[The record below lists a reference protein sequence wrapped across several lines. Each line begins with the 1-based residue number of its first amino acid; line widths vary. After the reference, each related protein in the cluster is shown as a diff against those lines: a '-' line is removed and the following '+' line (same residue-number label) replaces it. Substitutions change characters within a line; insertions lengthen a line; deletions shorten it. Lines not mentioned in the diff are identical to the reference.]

1 MPLSALSALVVN
13 LVAVPMKII
22 IIEDEPLAA
31 KRLQKLF
38 LEIEKDAEVIAMF
51 DSVKRSTEW
60 LSKNTAPDLLLM
72 DIQLSDGLCF
82 DIFSKVNIETPV
94 IFTTAYDE
102 FALKAFKVNSVDYL
116 LKPIDKDELQKAINK
131 FKTQS
136 GIKNAG
142 ISSVQMNNVIELLSK
157 QHQQYKTRF
166 LVKLG
171 ERLEPVSVNDIQY
184 FFAEEKLTFLVTLQG
199 KKLVIDPSL
208 DELEPQLDPLQFFR
222 LNRQYIASI
231 HSIGNI
237 FTHLNGKLKVLVK
250 GLEKEDIFVS
260 RERAPEFKK
269 WLDR

>member
-1 MPLSALSALVVN
+1 MQ
-13 LVAVPMKII
+13 II

-38 LEIEKDAEVIAMF
+38 LEIEKDAEVAALL
-51 DSVKRSTEW
+51 DSVKRTVEW
-60 LSKNTAPDLLLM
+60 LSINPAPDLMLM

-82 DIFSKVNIETPV
+82 DIFSATSIQTPV

-116 LKPIDKDELQKAINK
+116 LKPIDKNELEKAISK

-136 GIKNAG
+136 GIKSSG
-142 ISSVQMNNVIELLSK
+142 ISPAQMNNVIELLTR

-171 ERLEPVSVNDIQY
+171 ERLEPVSVNDIHY
-184 FFAEEKLTFLVTLQG
+184 FFAEEKLTFLVTQQG
-199 KKLVIDPSL
+199 RKYVIEPSL

-222 LNRQYIASI
+222 LNRQYIASF
-231 HSIGNI
+231 HAIGNI
-237 FTHLNGKLKVLVK
+237 FSHLNGKLKVHIK
-250 GLEKEDIFVS
+250 GLSKEDLYVS

>member
-1 MPLSALSALVVN
+1 MS
-13 LVAVPMKII
+13 MKII

-38 LEIEKDAEVIAMF
+38 FELEKDTEVVALL
-51 DSVKRSTEW
+51 DSVRSTIEW
-60 LSKNTAPDLLLM
+60 LSVNAAPDLMLM

-82 DIFSKVNIETPV
+82 DIFSATNIQSPV

-116 LKPIDKDELQKAINK
+116 LKPIDKDELEKAISK

-136 GIKNAG
+136 GIKSTG
-142 ISSVQMNNVIELLSK
+142 ISSAQMNSVIELLAR

-171 ERLEPVSVNDIQY
+171 ERLEPVSVTDIQY
-184 FFAEEKLTFLVTLQG
+184 FIAEEKLTFLITQQG
-199 KKLVIDPSL
+199 RKYVIEPSL
-208 DELEPQLDPLQFFR
+208 DELELQLDPLQFFR
-222 LNRQYIASI
+222 LNRQFIASF
-231 HSIGNI
+231 HAIGTI
-237 FTHLNGKLKVLVK
+237 FSHLNGKLKVQVK
-250 GLEKEDIFVS
+250 GLQKEDLYVS

>member
-1 MPLSALSALVVN
+1 
-13 LVAVPMKII
+13 MKII

-38 LEIEKDAEVIAMF
+38 LELEKDAEVLAMF
-51 DSVKRSTEW
+51 DSVKRSVDW

-82 DIFSKVNIETPV
+82 DIFSGVNIETPV

-102 FALKAFKVNSVDYL
+102 FALRAFKVNSVDYL
-116 LKPIDKDELQKAINK
+116 LKPIDKEELQKAINK

-136 GIKNAG
+136 GINSAG
-142 ISSVQMNNVIELLSK
+142 ISSEQMNNVIEILTK
-157 QHQQYKTRF
+157 QHHQYKTRF
-166 LVKLG
+166 LVKFG
-171 ERLEPVSVNDIQY
+171 DRLEPISINDIQY
-184 FFAEEKLTFLVTLQG
+184 FFAEEKLTFLVMLQG

-208 DELEPQLDPLQFFR
+208 DELETQLDPMQFFR
-222 LNRQYIASI
+222 LNRQYLASI

-237 FTHLNGKLKVLVK
+237 FTHLNGKLKVQVK
-250 GLEKEDIFVS
+250 GLEKEEIFVS